1 MLMDALSYCV
11 NDSYMASPP
20 TGEWNR
26 LGPIW
31 CSLTRAD
38 GTLCQW
44 YACPA
49 VNAVPVPETIAWEQS
64 GSIQPLAIAV
74 QVGRRARLRAHQTV
88 AVFGCGPLGL
98 LCMAV
103 AKAYGARKILA
114 VDISESRLKFAK
126 SYAATHT
133 FSPPRRGQDDEIMSW
148 NRQVAADVL
157 KEIGEEAGVDVVIE
171 ASGAEP
177 CMQLGV
183 HLLRTGGTC
192 ERRLLSPLLLLPS
205 YRPPTPTPH
214 PPTVR
219 VSPDPR

>member
-1 MLMDALSYCV
+1 
-11 NDSYMASPP
+11 
-20 TGEWNR
+20 
-26 LGPIW
+26 
-31 CSLTRAD
+31 
-38 GTLCQW
+38 
-44 YACPA
+44 
-49 VNAVPVPETIAWEQS
+49 
-64 GSIQPLAIAV
+64 
-74 QVGRRARLRAHQTV
+74 
-88 AVFGCGPLGL
+88 
-98 LCMAV
+98 
-103 AKAYGARKILA
+103 